1 MAYYPSSN
9 KWQKN
14 NTKLVNIRLNKYSD
28 LDIIKF
34 LETIP
39 NKQGYVKELIRTEMK
54 KANFICAHPSKQE
67 IAEYESYLEDLE
79 EGIQEVGDYEK
90 A

>member
-1 MAYYPSSN
+1 MYYKSSN
-9 KWQKN
+9 RWQKK
-14 NTKLVNIRLNKYSD
+14 NTKLITIRCNVYSD
-28 LDIIKF
+28 KDIIKF
-34 LETIP
+34 MDTRE
-39 NKQGYVKELIRTEMK
+39 NKNGYLKDLIRAEMEK
-54 KANFICAHPSKQE
+54 EGFVCPHPSKQE